1 MKNIYVL
8 EHFDFSDEQM
18 KRLKS
23 LGNVVYY
30 DKANQSQIDEAVASG
45 GPILLDWIDPTDIL
59 LNMRGGDFICLPYT
73 GFDWITSLKQALD
86 NGVVISNT
94 PNYSTN
100 AVAEHH
106 LGLILTATKQIPY
119 FNKFLLNDEK
129 VPFKRSMEISGKTV
143 GIIGLGHIGSR
154 LAELLMPFGVKILT
168 YNPTKKNLKNIK
180 DVTLEEL
187 LKSSD
192 IVCVTCR
199 LTDSTRNMLD
209 KEKLSLMKDNTV
221 LTQTTGGIIDLN
233 GLYELVKAGKFFGIG
248 LDDIDQLSYPKELL
262 KTERV
267 YCSYHRAFDTNES
280 EKNRIDICIDNIEAY
295 LKGKPI
301 NLIKKV

>member
-1 MKNIYVL
+1 MRNIYIL

-18 KRLKS
+18 NRLKK
-23 LGNVVYY
+23 LGNVIYY
-30 DKANQSQIDEAVASG
+30 NKANQTQIDEAVASG
-45 GPILLDWIDPTDIL
+45 DPILLDWIDPTNIL
-59 LNMRGGDFICLPYT
+59 LNMKKGQFICLPFT
-73 GFDWITSLKQALD
+73 GFDWITTLKRALD
-86 NGVVISNT
+86 NGVVGSNT

-106 LGLILTATKQIPY
+106 LGLILTAAKQIPY
-119 FNKFLLNDEK
+119 FNKFVLNDEK
-129 VPFKRSMEISGKTV
+129 VPFKRSVEIAGKTI
-143 GIIGLGHIGSR
+143 GIVGLGHIGLR
-154 LAELLMPFGVKILT
+154 LANLLKSFGGRIIT
-168 YNPTKKNLKNIK
+168 YNRSKKNADGIE
-180 DVTLEEL
+180 DVSLEEL
-187 LKSSD
+187 LKLSD

-199 LTDSTRNMLD
+199 LTELTKNMLN
-209 KEKLSLMKDNTV
+209 KEKLSLMKDNAI

-233 GLYELVKAGKFFGIG
+233 ALYELIKNNKFFGVG

-262 KTERV
+262 KEDRV

-301 NLIKKV
+301 NLIKF

>member
-1 MKNIYVL
+1 MRNIYVL
-8 EHFDFSDEQM
+8 EHFNFSTEQM

-30 DKANQSQIDEAVASG
+30 DKANQNQIDAAVASG
-45 GPILLDWIDPTDIL
+45 DPILLDWIDPTNIL
-59 LNMRGGDFICLPYT
+59 LNMKKGQFICLPYT
-73 GFDWITSLKQALD
+73 GFDWITSLKQAVD

-119 FNKFLLNDEK
+119 FNKFLLNDKK
-129 VPFKRSMEISGKTV
+129 VPFKRSMEVAGKTI

-154 LAELLMPFGVKILT
+154 LAELLKPFRVNIIT
-168 YNPTKKNLKNIK
+168 YNPHKKNLKGIK
-180 DVTLEEL
+180 DVSLEEL
-187 LKSSD
+187 LKQSN

-199 LTDSTRNMLD
+199 LADSTGNMLN
-209 KEKLSLMKDNTV
+209 KEKLSLMKDNAV

-233 GLYELVKAGKFFGIG
+233 DLYELVKENKFFGIG
-248 LDDIDQLSYPKELL
+248 LDDIDQVDCPKELL
-262 KTERV
+262 KNDRV
-267 YCSYHRAFDTNES
+267 YCSYHRAFYTNES

-301 NLIKKV
+301 NLIKL

>member
-1 MKNIYVL
+1 MRNIFVL
-8 EHFDFSDEQM
+8 EHFDFSKEQM
-18 KRLKS
+18 QRLKS

-30 DKANQSQIDEAVASG
+30 EKANQSQIDNAVASG
-45 GPILLDWIDPTDIL
+45 DPILLDWIDPTNIL
-59 LNMRGGDFICLPYT
+59 LNMKKGQFICLPFT
-73 GFDWITSLKQALD
+73 GFDWITTLKQAIN

-119 FNKFLLNDEK
+119 FNKFVLNDEK
-129 VPFKRSMEISGKTV
+129 VLFKRSMEITGKTV

-154 LAELLMPFGVKILT
+154 LAELLKPFGVKILT
-168 YNPTKKNLKNIK
+168 YNQTKKNVDNIT
-180 DVTLEEL
+180 DVSLEEL

-199 LTDSTRNMLD
+199 LTDTTRNMLN
-209 KEKLSLMKDNTV
+209 KEKLSLMKDNAV

-233 GLYELVKAGKFFGIG
+233 ALYKLIKENKFFGIG
-248 LDDIDQLSYPKELL
+248 LDDIDQVPYPKELL
-262 KTERV
+262 KVDRV

-301 NLIKKV
+301 NLI

>member
-1 MKNIYVL
+1 M
-8 EHFDFSDEQM
+8 
-18 KRLKS
+18 
-23 LGNVVYY
+23 
-30 DKANQSQIDEAVASG
+30 
-45 GPILLDWIDPTDIL
+45 
-59 LNMRGGDFICLPYT
+59 PYT

-209 KEKLSLMKDNTV
+209 KEKLSLDRKSV
-221 LTQTTGGIIDLN
+221 
-233 GLYELVKAGKFFGIG
+233 V
-248 LDDIDQLSYPKELL
+248 
-262 KTERV
+262 
-267 YCSYHRAFDTNES
+267 
-280 EKNRIDICIDNIEAY
+280 
-295 LKGKPI
+295 
-301 NLIKKV
+301 